1 MTKFLLR
8 VAAIVLFCSFAAAS
22 GAFASTHDEA
32 GVSTEGAP
40 LGITTDESADNV
52 DQSITCDLV
61 SESTDNADP
70 LTSSPAEMQTCLN
83 ACKAGGAA
91 MYRYCNVFLEPRVKL
106 ACIVAAGGSFA
117 LCSGFCYARFAG

>member
-8 VAAIVLFCSFAAAS
+8 VAAIVLFCSFAAVS

-32 GVSTEGAP
+32 QASAEGVPFGM
-40 LGITTDESADNV
+40 TTDESADNV
-52 DQSITCDLV
+52 EKITCDLV
-61 SESTDNADP
+61 SESMDNADP

-91 MYRYCNVFLEPRVKL
+91 MLRYCNVFLEPRIKL
-106 ACIVAAGGSFA
+106 LCAVAAGGSFA
-117 LCSGFCYARFAG
+117 VCSGFCYARFAD